1 MKFPNK
7 KSSAKY
13 VLLSLAFLFSSA
25 NIASAVSVSTQNTPT
40 PTDTPTKNVEQIRE
54 QVKEKVRERLDEVK
68 QGQKRSYVGKITT
81 ISATAITLSTPN
93 GEKQAI
99 LSEDTVY
106 VGSTKNPIKFE
117 SIKIGDYI
125 IVLGYFNESGALQA
139 KRIILMSKPKAETR
153 RVVFGEIS
161 DISPEEKLLVL
172 KKRKNDQIMTIEIG
186 SNTVI
191 TKKLDKNV
199 EKVKFTDIGINDWI
213 VAIGQVSSSDQT
225 ILTAKIIHVIPGLS
239 NGKKAATVSPTIS
252 ALSPTP
258 TKKATPTPTKKLT
271 PTPTKKVTPTESL

>member
-13 VLLSLAFLFSSA
+13 ILLSLVLLFSSV
-25 NIASAVSVSTQNTPT
+25 NLASAVSVSTQNTPT
-40 PTDTPTKNVEQIRE
+40 PTDVPAKNVEQIRE
-54 QVKEKVRERLDEVK
+54 QVKEKVREKLDEVK

-93 GEKQAI
+93 GERQAM

-106 VGSTKNPIKFE
+106 VGSAKNPIKFE

-125 IVLGYFNESGALQA
+125 IVLGYFDESGALQA
-139 KRIILMSKPKAETR
+139 KRVILMSKPKPETR
-153 RVVFGEIS
+153 KVVFGEIS

-172 KKRKNDQIMTIEIG
+172 KKRKNDQIMTIEVG
-186 SNTVI
+186 NSTVV
-191 TKKLDKNV
+191 TKKVDTSV

-225 ILTAKIIHVIPGLS
+225 ILTAKTIHVIPGLS
-239 NGKKAATVSPTIS
+239 NGKSKTTI
-252 ALSPTP
+252 TP
-258 TKKATPTPTKKLT
+258 TVTAPTTTPTKKLT
-271 PTPTKKVTPTESL
+271 PTPTRKATPSLKP